1 MRRIDLLKVA
11 IYEMV
16 VCALTMFNCSC
27 EKEESLD
34 TKKLVTASSNIFK
47 FENIEDFQKQLKEYY
62 SLSEEEKAEYEKGK
76 NFCSYARTCEE
87 LYKSIDFESFNTVEE
102 FRNIAETYSD
112 YIVMSKDSAGD
123 YVMDVK
129 SDAIPFSC
137 FLNKDLMFQIDND
150 LYKYVGNDYII
161 GDVSLKDEM
170 KNITTL
176 NLAEYLEDT
185 TKYKRLFYHKTEQIR
200 DAAYNC
206 GPGMEND
213 TTVGNNRTRI
223 EIYQELYCQS
233 QTALFIVHYLIR
245 PFKKTVAWFWCSRTI
260 SCDLN
265 ARADMYCMGTWS
277 YQTGHYA
284 NTGTLTSKLEGDLIY
299 HQKWNVTETP
309 QMHIGSTDSWA
320 STPSTGPVYLRC
332 NPNLCK

>member
-1 MRRIDLLKVA
+1 MA
-11 IYEMV
+11 V
-16 VCALTMFNCSC
+16 VSVTIFNCGC
-27 EKEESLD
+27 EKKENLNERE
-34 TKKLVTASSNIFK
+34 LVKASSNIYK

-62 SLSEEEKAEYEKGK
+62 SLSEEEKAEYEKRK

-87 LYKSIDFESFNTVEE
+87 LYKSIDFESFKTIEE
-102 FRNIAETYSD
+102 YRNIAETYSD

-137 FLNKDLMFQIDND
+137 FLNKDMMFQIDDD

-176 NLAEYLEDT
+176 NLVEYLEDT
-185 TKYKRLFYHKTEQIR
+185 AKYKRLFYHKTEQTR
-200 DAAYNC
+200 DPAYNC
-206 GPGMEND
+206 GIGQQTEIVN
-213 TTVGNNRTRI
+213 GNNKTRI

-245 PFKKTVAWFWCSRTI
+245 PLKRTAGVWFWCSRTI

-265 ARADMYCMGTWS
+265 ARADMYCMGAWS

-284 NTGTLTSKLEGDLIY
+284 NSGTSASKLEGDLVY
-299 HQKWNVTETP
+299 HQKWNVTVAP
-309 QMHIGSTDSWA
+309 QMHIGSIDSWA
-320 STPSTGPVYLRC
+320 STPSTGRVNLTC